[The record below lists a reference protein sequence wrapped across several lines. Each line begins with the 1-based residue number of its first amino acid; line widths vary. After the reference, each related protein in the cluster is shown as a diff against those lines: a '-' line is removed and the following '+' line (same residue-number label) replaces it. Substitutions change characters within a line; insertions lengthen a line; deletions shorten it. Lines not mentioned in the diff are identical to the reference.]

1 MNLGRVIWPSIAI
14 VAVALLVSDKLQ
26 KQQIASTAASVRD
39 NNEFYAWERTPLGT
53 YNNVTTVLNAM
64 STNQPRSNWILSHTT
79 ASTFECLPAKI
90 KPRNAS
96 EEPSSESDDP
106 AVHLGGS
113 GLQSRAGNGA
123 PRLAEGAT
131 LATLNQQ
138 SMCSDQAKKA
148 FADLRYPKDAMAGY
162 ESHFN
167 VRLNKCFIA
176 VTNTDTRVDP
186 GRIWTYRF
194 VFDAAKEP

>member
-53 YNNVTTVLNAM
+53 YKQVKKNYTMNERACNNVTTVLNAM

-123 PRLAEGAT
+123 PRLAE
-131 LATLNQQ
+131 
-138 SMCSDQAKKA
+138 
-148 FADLRYPKDAMAGY
+148 
-162 ESHFN
+162 
-167 VRLNKCFIA
+167 
-176 VTNTDTRVDP
+176 
-186 GRIWTYRF
+186 
-194 VFDAAKEP
+194 